1 MEYDFDRVYD
11 RTGTDSAKWHRH
23 GPDVLPMPVA
33 DMDFPSAPPIINALR
48 ARVDHG
54 FFGYG
59 YAREDFHE
67 AFRARLKRRMN
78 WDVANEALIPIP
90 GVIPGFN
97 MAFRAFTKPGD
108 GVLVQLPSYPPILNA
123 YKNHGLVRA
132 DALLVRDQE
141 GRYEIDWESFESA
154 IDSGTKAFVLCN
166 PHNPVGR
173 VFSRAEL
180 ERMASICLQRGLLII
195 SDEIHCDLMMQGN
208 RHVPIASLSP
218 EVEARTITLM
228 APSKTFNLAGLKASV
243 AVIPNQE
250 LREQF
255 EAARGGLVGAVNIL
269 GYVAMTAAYAECDPW
284 LDALLPYLTAN
295 RDFVTSYVRERMPG
309 VSVYP
314 SEGTYLAWLDCNG
327 LGLPGN
333 DPHEFFLQEA
343 KVALGHGPDFGDQ
356 GQGFVRLNFG
366 CPRPTLEE
374 GMNRLA
380 RAIAQRDPG
389 K

>member
-1 MEYDFDRVYD
+1 MDYDFDRVYD

-23 GPDVLPMPVA
+23 GPGILPMPVA
-33 DMDFPSAPPIINALR
+33 DMDFPSAPPIIAALR
-48 ARVDHG
+48 RRVDHG

-59 YAREDFHE
+59 YAREDFHD
-67 AFRARLKRRMN
+67 AFRTRLKRRMG
-78 WDVANEALIPIP
+78 WEVANEALIPIP

-97 MAFRAFTKPGD
+97 MALRAFTRPGD

-123 YKNHGLVRA
+123 YKNHGLLRA
-132 DALLVRDQE
+132 DALLVRDAQ

-154 IDSGTKAFVLCN
+154 IDANTKAFVLCN

-173 VFSRAEL
+173 VFTRPEL

-195 SDEIHCDLMMQGN
+195 ADEIHCDLMMEGN

-218 EVEARTITLM
+218 DVEARTITLM

-243 AVIPNQE
+243 AVIPNAD

-295 RDFVTSYVRERMPG
+295 RDFVTSFVRERMPG

-314 SEGTYLAWLDCNG
+314 SEGTYLAWLDCNA

-333 DPHEFFLQEA
+333 DPHDFFLEQA
-343 KVALGHGPDFGDQ
+343 KVALGHGLDFGDD
-356 GQGFVRLNFG
+356 GAGFVRLNYG

-380 RAIAQRDPG
+380 RAIDARRGGQ
-389 K
+389 